1 MTTYYSFDDCP
12 QELAKKVDLFN
23 HFAKYLSS
31 NDQAKRTKLQPTDPV
46 RKFKTGSVYI
56 KKWTKTSHGIIFCL
70 NTQLVQVYYK
80 DHSELFVNMQ

>member
-1 MTTYYSFDDCP
+1 M
-12 QELAKKVDLFN
+12 DLFN

-31 NDQAKRTKLQPTDPV
+31 NDQAKRTKLQPAYQA
-46 RKFKTGSVYI
+46 RSFKIGSVYI